1 MESIFTL
8 CQRAACMY
16 REHGIP
22 DTAALAL
29 DKGAKIIEGQLPE
42 KALIMYEHA
51 VDIVMVR
58 RLWLWL
64 C

>member
-1 MESIFTL
+1 
-8 CQRAACMY
+8 MY

-22 DTAALAL
+22 DTAALSL
-29 DKGAKIIEGQLPE
+29 EKGAKIIENHLPE
-42 KALIMYEHA
+42 KALVMYEHA

-58 RLWLWL
+58 KLLF

>member
-1 MESIFTL
+1 MDAIFAL

-16 REHGIP
+16 REYGIP
-22 DTAALAL
+22 DTAALSL
-29 DKGAKIIEGQLPE
+29 EKGAKMIENTLPE
-42 KALIMYEHA
+42 KALVMYEHA

-58 RLWLWL
+58 KLLF